1 MNALIINEASL
12 KAFDLGTAEQA
23 LQEKLVL
30 DGDTSTIIGV
40 VRNYNW
46 NSLKSEVTP
55 FLFGADTIV
64 PANISIH
71 LRAQDLRAATEAIG
85 ILYQQ
90 LIPGEPYEY
99 YFLDE
104 AFNAQY
110 RSDMQFGQIFGL
122 FATLAIVISCL
133 GLWGLAS
140 FTTAQRLKEIGVR
153 KVLGASVL
161 NIVFM
166 LCSQFMKLVGVASVI
181 TLPLAWY
188 GMDSWLHQFAFRID
202 IGWPLFV
209 LPFAALAFIA
219 LLTVGLQVMKGATT
233 NPAEALRTE

>member
-1 MNALIINEASL
+1 
-12 KAFDLGTAEQA
+12 
-23 LQEKLVL
+23 
-30 DGDTSTIIGV
+30 
-40 VRNYNW
+40 
-46 NSLKSEVTP
+46 VTP

-71 LRAQDLRAATEAIG
+71 VNAKELRTATSAIG
-85 ILYQQ
+85 KLYQQ

-110 RSDMQFGQIFGL
+110 RSDTQFGQIFAL
-122 FATLAIVISCL
+122 FAALAIAISCL

-161 NIVFM
+161 NIVYM
-166 LCSQFMKLVGVASVI
+166 LSSQFMKLIVIASII
-181 TLPLAWY
+181 TMPLAWY
-188 GMDSWLHQFAFRID
+188 GMDRWLAQFASRIAV
-202 IGWPLFV
+202 GWPLFV
-209 LPFAALAFIA
+209 LPFASLAFIA

-233 NPAEALRTE
+233 NPAEVLRAE